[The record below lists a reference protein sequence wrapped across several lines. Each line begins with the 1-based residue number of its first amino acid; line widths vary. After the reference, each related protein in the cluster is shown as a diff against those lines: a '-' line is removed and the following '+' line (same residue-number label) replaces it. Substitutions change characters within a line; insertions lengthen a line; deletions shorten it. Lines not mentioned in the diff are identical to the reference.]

1 MRVLSKWM
9 LALLEAWVCG
19 DAPWLFRDGQSVAV
33 LAWLDGGN
41 ERVLALAQ
49 EHGITPKTHP
59 PKAPNAHGNKTR
71 WPEKDGVML

>member
-1 MRVLSKWM
+1 MKTYVAEFKELSKWM

-19 DAPWLFRDGQSVAV
+19 DAPWLFRDGQNVAV

-41 ERVLALAQ
+41 ECVIALAQ

-59 PKAPNAHGNKTR
+59 PKAPIQYNASR
-71 WPEKDGVML
+71 

>member
-1 MRVLSKWM
+1 MKELSKWM

-19 DAPWLFRDGQSVAV
+19 DAPWLFMDGQNVAI

-41 ERVLALAQ
+41 DAVISLAR

-59 PKAPNAHGNKTR
+59 PRVPLRA
-71 WPEKDGVML
+71 